1 MVNAPRIMPSYLE
14 ISAEIAREAGA
25 LLATA
30 FERHIG
36 FELKGD
42 YDLVTE
48 ADRAS
53 ERLVVERLRSHF
65 PTHSIVAEEGG
76 GYTGTSEYC
85 WYVDPLDGTTNF
97 AHGFPMYN
105 VTMALEKAGE
115 LIAGV
120 IFDPTH
126 NEMFSS
132 ELGSGAYLNNRPI
145 HVSKVARVEDALVA
159 TGFPSRK
166 RHENVN
172 VHFYYQLAMVT
183 HGVRRAGSAALDLA
197 YVASGRLDA
206 FWEFGLNPWDMAAGI
221 LLIEEAGGQCSD
233 MQGAPARLRGPHL
246 LADNGAVHAGML
258 EVFAEVFRREYRYPM
273 PVIE

>member
-120 IFDPTH
+120 IFDPDPQRNVFERTGIGRV
-126 NEMFSS
+126 S
-132 ELGSGAYLNNRPI
+132 EQPSDSRVESGAGRGCSGGHRLSQP
-145 HVSKVARVEDALVA
+145 
-159 TGFPSRK
+159 
-166 RHENVN
+166 
-172 VHFYYQLAMVT
+172 Q
-183 HGVRRAGSAALDLA
+183 AA
-197 YVASGRLDA
+197 
-206 FWEFGLNPWDMAAGI
+206 
-221 LLIEEAGGQCSD
+221 
-233 MQGAPARLRGPHL
+233 
-246 LADNGAVHAGML
+246 
-258 EVFAEVFRREYRYPM
+258 
-273 PVIE
+273 